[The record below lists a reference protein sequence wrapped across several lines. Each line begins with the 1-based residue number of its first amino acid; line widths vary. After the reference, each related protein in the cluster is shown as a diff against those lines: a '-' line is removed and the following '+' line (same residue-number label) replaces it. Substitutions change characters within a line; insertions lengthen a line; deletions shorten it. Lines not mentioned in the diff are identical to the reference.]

1 LETLYTIL
9 HKIGRES
16 GGASSEEQ
24 LIRYAKS
31 AFQVD
36 ERTHQMLM
44 EKARREKPPILLLNV
59 LLLEARDLIAK
70 DM

>member
-1 LETLYTIL
+1 METLYTIL
-9 HKIGRES
+9 HKIGREM
-16 GGASSEEQ
+16 GATEEQ
-24 LIRYAKS
+24 LIRYAKA

-36 ERTHQMLM
+36 ERTHQTLM